1 MYILE
6 LLVRSHMYILE
17 LAIISTDR
25 AEQHLEFMQ
34 ESLGGWLSVVVVR
47 KRRFVKIS
55 KNTDTRTLTARMEA
69 VRKKLMA

>member
-1 MYILE
+1 
-6 LLVRSHMYILE
+6 MYILE

-55 KNTDTRTLTARMEA
+55 KNTDTQTLTARMEA
-69 VRKKLMA
+69 VRKKLRNA